1 MHRTSITFGIPLLTR
16 GIHWHSAATTIC
28 LSQGAALTWTEMVRA
43 QAIARNNGAALDL
56 IDTHDA
62 ADRTPTGLQ
71 VSVQLPRFCRAHLFC
86 RTPSR
91 S

>member
-1 MHRTSITFGIPLLTR
+1 MRLHSYLFLYIAPHQVHLQLPLT
-16 GIHWHSAATTIC
+16 IHFFSLSDC
-28 LSQGAALTWTEMVRA
+28 DSQGAALTWTEMVRA

-71 VSVQLPRFCRAHLFC
+71 V
-86 RTPSR
+86 
-91 S
+91 

>member
-1 MHRTSITFGIPLLTR
+1 MSSPSL
-16 GIHWHSAATTIC
+16 SD
-28 LSQGAALTWTEMVRA
+28 SQGAALTWTEMVRA

-71 VSVQLPRFCRAHLFC
+71 V
-86 RTPSR
+86 
-91 S
+91 